1 MELDWCFDCGYTFKD
16 GETHGFAEAFK
27 VEKLS
32 NADAMTVKCI
42 VEETMDV
49 SDENTYFEWK
59 VSNHLIQQ
67 WKSAKYKKAFFSP
80 RFNVVGAKLYLG
92 VYPNGWNKE
101 GSAHLYLVSKEENE
115 IHFGY
120 YIGIE
125 PFNHYQINFKK
136 NKIKKG
142 AEVAFNSPFK
152 MNDIQNISE
161 ITIGIKIWEG

>member
-59 VSNHLIQQ
+59 VSNYLIQQ
-67 WKSAKYKKAFFSP
+67 WKSAKYKKVFFSP
-80 RFNVVGAKLYLG
+80 RFNAMGFELYFG
-92 VYPNGWNKE
+92 ICPNGWSKE
-101 GSAHLYLVSKEENE
+101 GSALLQLIYV
-115 IHFGY
+115 
-120 YIGIE
+120 
-125 PFNHYQINFKK
+125 
-136 NKIKKG
+136 
-142 AEVAFNSPFK
+142 
-152 MNDIQNISE
+152 
-161 ITIGIKIWEG
+161 

>member
-1 MELDWCFDCGYTFKD
+1 MELDWCFGCGGTFKD
-16 GETHGFAEAFK
+16 GTSGSTEAFK

-32 NADAMTVKCI
+32 NVDAMTVKCI

-59 VSNHLIQQ
+59 VNNHLLQQ
-67 WKSAKYKKAFFSP
+67 WKNAKYKKPFYSP
-80 RFNVVGAKLYLG
+80 QFNAIGARLHLG
-92 VYPNGWNKE
+92 IYPNGFDSE
-101 GSAHLYLVSKEENE
+101 GTAYLYLISMSENE

-125 PFNHYQINFKK
+125 PLNHYAIHFKE
-136 NKIKKG
+136 NKIKKRTH
-142 AEVAFNSPFK
+142 VAFNSPFK

>member
-67 WKSAKYKKAFFSP
+67 WKNAKYKKPFYSP
-80 RFNVVGAKLYLG
+80 SFNAIGAELYFG
-92 VYPNGWNKE
+92 ICPNGWKKE
-101 GSAHLYLVSKEENE
+101 GTARLY
-115 IHFGY
+115 
-120 YIGIE
+120 
-125 PFNHYQINFKK
+125 
-136 NKIKKG
+136 
-142 AEVAFNSPFK
+142 
-152 MNDIQNISE
+152 
-161 ITIGIKIWEG
+161 